1 MTISSPDVAA
11 AVRKLG
17 VSPDTYGPSLDTHT
31 DPAAAE
37 VVGTA
42 LAGLLAAHPA
52 DQVVTWHGADDAVLA
67 HVVARRL
74 GAAVSRASELEGV
87 VGFYPVVPAGARVV
101 LLGTAWQ
108 PARLRTLLNLAA
120 TEHIDVV
127 AVAAV
132 LATPALDEVSQAPVV
147 ALVSGDDGLPGGAR

>member
-1 MTISSPDVAA
+1 MTTPVQDAGA

-17 VSPDTYGPSLDTHT
+17 VSPDTYGPTLNTHL
-31 DPAAAE
+31 DPAATE
-37 VVGTA
+37 LVGTA
-42 LAGLLAAHPA
+42 VAELLAAHPV
-52 DQVVTWHGADDAVLA
+52 DQVAVWHGADDAVLA

-74 GAAVSRASELEGV
+74 GAVVTRVSELEGV
-87 VGFYPVVPAGARVV
+87 VGFYPPVTAGTRVA

-120 TEHIDVV
+120 TAHAEVT

-132 LATPALDEVSQAPVV
+132 LTTPALTDVTGPPAV
-147 ALVSGDDGLPGGAR
+147 ALLAEPPEALR